1 MASERPR
8 KDSHPPPRRARRR
21 RFRLNL
27 GKALFILPNLFTLSS
42 IFCGFYSIIRSVGG
56 HSADDLHLAA
66 VSIVFA
72 FVFDLADGRIA
83 RATKTQTALGME
95 LDSLADVVSFG
106 VAPAMIVYKWCLEAF
121 GFGGVIAAFAYCACG
136 AIRLARFNVL
146 AWKAGG
152 GGGAYSLGLPIPGAA
167 AIIIA
172 TVLTHQASGATEV
185 VEKSGILALVIIL
198 SYLMVSNVRFRTFK
212 DLFKAKGTT
221 ILFMVGLAVLVGV
234 PFLLF
239 AGRPEPAFV
248 LLVVVSGWVMS
259 GLFEEVVFFRR
270 RRQEHAAN
278 AAAAA
283 AAAAAAGG
291 VVAGGVAADG
301 AMAAAAEAGA
311 AAGATTAGGAAG
323 ATTAGGAAGAST
335 AAGAAGDVRAAEPG
349 VKAGATLPP
358 GSSPPPT
365 TL

>member
-1 MASERPR
+1 MAPERPR
-8 KDSHPPPRRARRR
+8 KDSHPPPPRRARRR

-56 HSADDLHLAA
+56 HSAEDLHLAA
-66 VSIVFA
+66 VSIIFA

-106 VAPAMIVYKWCLEAF
+106 VAPAMIVWKWCLEAF

-185 VEKSGILALVIIL
+185 AEKSGILALVIIL

-221 ILFMVGLAVLVGV
+221 ILFMVGLAVLVGL
-234 PFLLF
+234 PFLIF
-239 AGRPEPAFV
+239 RGRPEPAFV

-270 RRQEHAAN
+270 RRREHAAN

-283 AAAAAAGG
+283 AAAAAAG
-291 VVAGGVAADG
+291 VPADG
-301 AMAAAAEAGA
+301 VAGA
-311 AAGATTAGGAAG
+311 AAATAAGDGVAAAAPGAA
-323 ATTAGGAAGAST
+323 
-335 AAGAAGDVRAAEPG
+335 AAGAASAGEGAKAADDARAGEPG
-349 VKAGATLPP
+349 VKAGAALPP
-358 GSSPPPT
+358 GSSAPPT
-365 TL
+365 VL